1 MVCKRP
7 FGFLTIQ
14 RLRMVWAN
22 QAALWVWAAPTLDGL
37 LNRDF
42 SQVSASTQARL
53 LSYLE
58 EFRRGANGAGSLDVL
73 PPRVIRCRCSACA
86 QG

>member
-1 MVCKRP
+1 MNLSP
-7 FGFLTIQ
+7 FDGLQTPIWIFDIQ

-58 EFRRGANGAGSLDVL
+58 EFRRGQTV
-73 PPRVIRCRCSACA
+73 
-86 QG
+86 Q